1 MNKEIKVY
9 SKKVGKEISF
19 NKECISG
26 KMQEYNVGLAPG
38 SWY

>member
-1 MNKEIKVY
+1 MKEIKVF

-19 NKECISG
+19 DKGCTSD
-26 KMQEYNVGLAPG
+26 KMQDYNVGLAPG